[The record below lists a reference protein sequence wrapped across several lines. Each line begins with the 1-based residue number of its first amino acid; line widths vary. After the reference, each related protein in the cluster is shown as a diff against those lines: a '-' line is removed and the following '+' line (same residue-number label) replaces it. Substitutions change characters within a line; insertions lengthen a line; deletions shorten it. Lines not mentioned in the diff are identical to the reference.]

1 MPIDI
6 SSDRS
11 RLDLDVI
18 HGFLAT
24 CYWSPGIARERVA
37 RAIEHSLCWGAYDV
51 RDGISKQVGFARV
64 VTDCATFAYLCDVFV
79 LESHRGQRIATRM
92 VQAAIDDAR
101 LQGVRRFCLF
111 TRDAHNVYAGL
122 GFGPAADPT
131 RYMERLDREGY
142 RKP

>member
-1 MPIDI
+1 MTIDI

-11 RLDLDVI
+11 RLDLEVI

-51 RDGISKQVGFARV
+51 RDGVSKQVGFARV

-101 LQGVRRFCLF
+101 LQGIRRFCLF
-111 TRDAHNVYAGL
+111 TRDAHHVYAGL
-122 GFGPAADPT
+122 GFGPTADPT

-142 RKP
+142 RRP